1 MNLKHLRNAS
11 ATIAILGL
19 SLLSVT
25 PAKAFGEI
33 ESSSKEKPLSLSKWC
48 EQRDLLPPTT
58 AQIMYVLMNK
68 AKAKDCKSFERK
80 LQGLE
85 QLDLSYESISDISPL
100 ATLTSL
106 KVLDL
111 SNNEINDLEPL
122 SGLNKLRNVDVSNND
137 ISDLNPILSAAQYDA
152 INFSGN
158 PRLQQVL
165 ERDYQYVETAPSPK
179 FADWCLLFLVT
190 GTVYAVLVSAFLVVI
205 PKWKSRQRANIKT
218 LDNLA
223 DTPYIDAIDSLT
235 FGIESGDNYET
246 WLKLGD
252 TFAAQGQHEKAI
264 EYYDRAIKHEPFAAD
279 AWNGIAEC
287 LCILKRF
294 QEAGDCYRGVARAI
308 AYGTTFDSSRA
319 NDRTSF
325 HDEPL
330 KINEETILIS
340 PR

>member
-58 AQIMYVLMNK
+58 AQTLYILMNK
-68 AKAKDCKSFERK
+68 AKAKNCESFERK

-85 QLDLSYESISDISPL
+85 QLDLSYGNISDISPL

-111 SNNEINDLEPL
+111 SNNDINDLEPL
-122 SGLNKLRNVDVSNND
+122 SGLNKLRNVDVSNNN

-165 ERDYQYVETAPSPK
+165 ERDYQYVENPAISISNYWPLHAS
-179 FADWCLLFLVT
+179 LVAA
-190 GTVYAVLVSAFLVVI
+190 GYLVGVYATLMFKRPRRA
-205 PKWKSRQRANIKT
+205 PEADKSRSTPIALN
-218 LDNLA
+218 
-223 DTPYIDAIDSLT
+223 DTPYIDAI
-235 FGIESGDNYET
+235 EAGDNYET

-252 TFAAQGQHEKAI
+252 TFAAQWQHEKAI

-279 AWNGIAEC
+279 AWNGMAEC

-294 QEAGDCYRGVARAI
+294 QEAADCYRGVIRSI
-308 AYGTTFDSSRA
+308 AYGTPSESNRA
-319 NDRTSF
+319 NDRTSY

-330 KINEETILIS
+330 KINEETVKIS

>member
-25 PAKAFGEI
+25 PVKAFGEI

-58 AQIMYVLMNK
+58 AQTLYILMNK
-68 AKAKDCKSFERK
+68 AKAKNCESFERK

-85 QLDLSYESISDISPL
+85 QLDLSYGNISDISPL

-111 SNNEINDLEPL
+111 SNNDINDLEPL

-137 ISDLNPILSAAQYDA
+137 ISDLDPILSAAQYDV

-165 ERDYQYVETAPSPK
+165 ERDYQYVETAPIPK

-205 PKWKSRQRANIKT
+205 PKWKSKQRANIKA
-218 LDNLA
+218 LDKFV
-223 DTPYIDAIDSLT
+223 DTPYIDAIK
-235 FGIESGDNYET
+235 SGDNYET

-279 AWNGIAEC
+279 AWNGMAEC

-294 QEAGDCYRGVARAI
+294 QEAADCYRGVIRST
-308 AYGTTFDSSRA
+308 AYDTPSESNRA
-319 NDRTSF
+319 NDQKSF
-325 HDEPL
+325 HDKPL
-330 KINEETILIS
+330 KINEETVKIS